1 MKPVTPP
8 LKSTRLLDQVCEHDR
23 YVLYGFS
30 IVKIYLY
37 WVQFF
42 ILWHGRDGQMQHP
55 RHIGASGVESFL
67 TMLANERKVSAFT
80 HSYAL
85 GAILFLH
92 TEVLKLDL
100 P

>member
-1 MKPVTPP
+1 MKPGTPP

-23 YVLYGFS
+23 YVLCSFS

-42 ILWHGRDGQMQHP
+42 IRWHGRDGQMQHP

-67 TMLANERKVSAFT
+67 TMLAKERK
-80 HSYAL
+80 
-85 GAILFLH
+85 FLH
-92 TEVLKLDL
+92 PPTVTPWVLFCFYTLRF
-100 P
+100 